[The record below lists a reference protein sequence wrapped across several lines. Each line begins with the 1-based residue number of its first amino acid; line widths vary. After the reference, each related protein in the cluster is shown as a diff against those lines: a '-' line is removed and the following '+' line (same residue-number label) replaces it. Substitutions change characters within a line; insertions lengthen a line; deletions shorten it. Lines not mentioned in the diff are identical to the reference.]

1 MRKIEI
7 KEIEPLII
15 FEGTQYPA
23 GTWLVTNGF
32 VAKEPGYFV
41 YYDVEERIEVEAAGV
56 ISHYTADR
64 LLHNW
69 PDVVSEVEPPKAE
82 PPKAK
87 RKRKAKK
94 G

>member
-7 KEIEPLII
+7 VEADPPII
-15 FEGTQYPA
+15 FEGSQYPA

-32 VAKEPGYFV
+32 VAEEPGHYV
-41 YYDVEERIEVEAAGV
+41 YYEGEKRIEVEAAGV
-56 ISHYTADR
+56 MSHRTADR
-64 LLHNW
+64 LWENW
-69 PDVVSEVEPPKAE
+69 PDVVSEVK